1 MNLDKWGIKDL
12 WSEDELRCLCCG
24 IDPQSDRQKYLSEI
38 NDAAEAIR
46 RSVLAGALKCISPLD
61 VTQGDK
67 LYAHDRFF
75 EVTEAVNWASSRFQK
90 LPKFATV
97 QKPLDLDE
105 TPLST
110 VERNILLT
118 IIAALC
124 KQQNIPYKTP
134 AKAANLILDLVTR
147 MGARVGE
154 TTIEKHLKRIP
165 EALESRMK

>member
-24 IDPQSDRQKYLSEI
+24 IDPQSDRQKYLAEI

-90 LPKFATV
+90 FPKFATV
-97 QKPLDLDE
+97 QKSIDVVE
-105 TPLST
+105 TPLNTS
-110 VERNILLT
+110 ERNSLLT
-118 IIAALC
+118 IIGLLC
-124 KQQNIPYKTP
+124 QEAKIDYSKA
-134 AKAANLILDLVTR
+134 AKAAGLLHSTAAK
-147 MGARVGE
+147 MGVKIGE
-154 TTIEKHLKRIP
+154 STIENHLKKVSNVL
-165 EALESRMK
+165 ADRMK